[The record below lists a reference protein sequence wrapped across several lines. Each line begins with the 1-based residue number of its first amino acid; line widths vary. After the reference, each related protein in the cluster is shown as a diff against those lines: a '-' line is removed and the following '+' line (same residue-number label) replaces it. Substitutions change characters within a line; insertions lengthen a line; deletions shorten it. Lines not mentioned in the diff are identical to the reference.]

1 MVQSPVLRQARRRP
15 PIPPVSG
22 GRRASSGPAKSGGAP
37 DEIQDLLGAM
47 TDRPDLE
54 RLFEKRVALPDILR
68 LMGRYISREQ
78 IHDLLA
84 SPHVE
89 RDIKKLLG

>member
-1 MVQSPVLRQARRRP
+1 
-15 PIPPVSG
+15 
-22 GRRASSGPAKSGGAP
+22 
-37 DEIQDLLGAM
+37 M